1 MFPLQC
7 VLVAITVVGLI
18 IVSVVRT
25 EARDRQNQARCSWLH
40 ISFLGGTQLAATQV
54 WFPFS
59 PTASISTSKPHQTSE
74 DRRKPACFTFII
86 QVSQI
91 ATDSARLFI
100 MKSDVAEERSVISQG
115 TGRGAQK
122 LMDHTSP
129 LCLSDLLSC
138 KEFFKKCPHARGS
151 MKVQIESLP
160 SDENRGL

>member
-25 EARDRQNQARCSWLH
+25 EARDRPNQARCSWLH

-115 TGRGAQK
+115 TGRGARK
-122 LMDHTSP
+122 LMDHTSL

-138 KEFFKKCPHARGS
+138 KEFFK
-151 MKVQIESLP
+151 
-160 SDENRGL
+160 